1 MTKYLVEF
9 CCFIPDGHIPDKIK
23 LKEGSSLVGNYSII
37 WKKVPRY
44 DFPLEILPEGWW
56 IAKDS
61 NNCIGV
67 HVYKESPKWEDETW
81 TTWSEYMRIPEWIAE
96 NLDPEWLKLNPK
108 DSLYQQH
115 KKGKE

>member
-1 MTKYLVEF
+1 MTKYEVEF
-9 CCFIPDGHIPDKIK
+9 VGTIPKGFVP
-23 LKEGSSLVGNYSII
+23 
-37 WKKVPRY
+37 KKVYIQGSNSYIWNIEWEKLPEY
-44 DFPLEILPEGWW
+44 DIPIEILPEGWW

-61 NNCIGV
+61 NNCKGV
-67 HVYKESPKWEDETW
+67 HVFEEEPGLEDETW

-115 KKGKE
+115 KKGKK